1 MLGAKQE
8 DAMPTYTGTVIDS
21 DEDGFPFLAII
32 TDENGDVIGS
42 YPVRTRTDGE
52 AAVADALKELKDRGA
67 KVIDAPP
74 Q

>member
-8 DAMPTYTGTVIDS
+8 AAMATYTGTVIDS

-32 TDENGDVIGS
+32 TNENGDLIGS

-52 AAVADALKELKDRGA
+52 AAVADALKELAEKEKG
-67 KVIDAPP
+67 
-74 Q
+74 